1 MRHRGFVLPDGSR
14 DDRFADATVPV
25 AEFCDE
31 GPAAP
36 GGAHRMM
43 HGQAL
48 LQPWAR
54 RWRGIRRLRVL
65 RTALVTPLM
74 RRITLGGPEI
84 AGLSGGPNVKLLLP
98 PRPGM
103 ELDLPL
109 QDAAGNPLWL
119 GENRRPVLRSYTVRR
134 LDEAAGEL
142 DIDFVLHGAAGVAS
156 AWAASAGIGD
166 EAGVA
171 GLGGR
176 TVCPAA
182 RYILAGDHSALPAL
196 LTILAGLPDTARGDA
211 FIEVPD
217 EAEQQPLR
225 HPPGLRVTWLHHGPH
240 GAGRSGL
247 LERAVAALPVAQG
260 RAQGGA
266 QGGAQGADVFAWVG
280 AESAAATAIGTHL
293 REVHGLDRRAMLVLG
308 YWNLGLSVDDY
319 ARRQAGEARAA
330 A

>member
-1 MRHRGFVLPDGSR
+1 
-14 DDRFADATVPV
+14 
-25 AEFCDE
+25 
-31 GPAAP
+31 
-36 GGAHRMM
+36 MM
-43 HGQAL
+43 HGQVL

-98 PRPGM
+98 PRPGLA
-103 ELDLPL
+103 LDLPL
-109 QDAAGNPLWL
+109 QDAAGNPLWQ
-119 GENRRPVLRSYTVRR
+119 GDAAAENRRPVLRSYTVRR

-142 DIDFVLHGAAGVAS
+142 DIDFVLHGAAGIAS
-156 AWAASAGIGD
+156 AWAARAEVGD

-196 LTILAGLPDTARGDA
+196 LNILAGLPDTACGDA

-217 EAEQQPLR
+217 AAEQQPLR
-225 HPPGLRVTWLHHGPH
+225 HPPSLRVTWLHHGPH

-247 LERAVAALPVAQG
+247 LERAVAALPVT
-260 RAQGGA
+260 QGGA
-266 QGGAQGADVFAWVG
+266 PGADVFAWVA

-308 YWNLGLSVDDY
+308 YWNLGVSVDDY
-319 ARRQAGEARAA
+319 ARRHAGPTPAA